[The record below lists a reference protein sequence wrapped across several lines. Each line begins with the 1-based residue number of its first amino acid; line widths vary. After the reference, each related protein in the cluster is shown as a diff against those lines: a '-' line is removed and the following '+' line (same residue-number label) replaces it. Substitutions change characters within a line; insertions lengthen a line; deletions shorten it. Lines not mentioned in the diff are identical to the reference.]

1 MLKVSLAVMFCAQM
15 MFFMGAFSHANA
27 FAIWGVM
34 FMMVASVI
42 VVVGTARHGS

>member
-1 MLKVSLAVMFCAQM
+1 MLKVSLAVLFCAQL
-15 MFFMGAFSHANA
+15 MFCMGGIFHADA

-42 VVVGTARHGS
+42 VVVGTARYGS